1 MKWFD
6 KWFRTKCKQAWYH
19 GDMGMPN
26 TSISGSLVPS
36 TMGTSL
42 RGTII
47 HGLCM
52 TACKANGGYVLE
64 FSHYNVNRD
73 ETVRELY
80 VINDD
85 DDLVESVSN
94 TVSMY
99 LLKNG

>member
-6 KWFRTKCKQAWYH
+6 KWFRTKCKQAWYQ
-19 GDMGMPN
+19 GDIGMN
-26 TSISGSLVPS
+26 AAPS

-73 ETVRELY
+73 ETMRELY

-85 DDLVESVSN
+85 DNLVESVSK